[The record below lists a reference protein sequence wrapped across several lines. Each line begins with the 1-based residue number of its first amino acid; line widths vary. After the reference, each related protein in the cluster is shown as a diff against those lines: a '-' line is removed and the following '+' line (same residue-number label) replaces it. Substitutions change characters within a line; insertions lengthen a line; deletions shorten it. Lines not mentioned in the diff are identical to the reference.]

1 MSMQLLNHRTAI
13 IITINYTKN
22 SIANYSILKPRNSF
36 RLKKKK
42 EKIKIALTIRILRQT
57 KYLISRIPSK
67 CPFQP
72 AVIYLI
78 CNNIYSFPSL

>member
-13 IITINYTKN
+13 IITINRNLVTPFFLH
-22 SIANYSILKPRNSF
+22 LK
-36 RLKKKK
+36 KKKK

-57 KYLISRIPSK
+57 KYPISRIPSK